1 MPLKIRKKKDNYQS
15 DFINALKSLRGV
27 DTITAT
33 TIASELGDPRRFSH
47 PRYLMSYLGAVPSEN
62 SSGNAR
68 RQGSITKTGNA
79 HLRRVVVESAWHYFR
94 EPKISYRL
102 RKRQQSQSTEIK
114 DISWRAQ
121 LRLNKRCRNLMARGK
136 PKPIVTVALAREL
149 AAFIWEIGQQVA
161 NERNQKEKSQQSA

>member
-1 MPLKIRKKKDNYQS
+1 
-15 DFINALKSLRGV
+15 
-27 DTITAT
+27 
-33 TIASELGDPRRFSH
+33 
-47 PRYLMSYLGAVPSEN
+47 MSYLGAVPSEN